1 MTPTRRHALSAA
13 ALLLAIAAP
22 HAAAQAPAQN
32 VPDLTGVYL
41 VRDFRGNLA
50 DMSPEFRGKGYP
62 MHAEELK
69 RLKAFQTM
77 RDKLPPEQD
86 PSPSARCLP
95 PGLTFIMTAPYPFEI
110 VQTPTKVLTYH
121 DFGNFV
127 RQIRLTT
134 RDHGDPTPSWLG
146 HSVGWFEGDTLVVD
160 TVGFNGKAWLDASGL
175 RSSDKLH
182 TVERFRKVKGEI
194 EYSVRI
200 EDPDVF
206 TQPWTAMAHFAPQP
220 GFEIEEFVCLD
231 NNKILESPGQ
241 HTPVAR

>member
-1 MTPTRRHALSAA
+1 MTRTDYLALA
-13 ALLLAIAAP
+13 ALILTIVATDAS
-22 HAAAQAPAQN
+22 AQARSQD
-32 VPDLTGVYL
+32 VPDLSGVYL

-50 DMSPEFRGKGYP
+50 DMSSEFRGKGYP
-62 MHAEELK
+62 MPPEELK
-69 RLKAFQTM
+69 RLKEFQAM

-110 VQTPTKVLTYH
+110 VQTPTKILTYH

-134 RDHGDPTPSWLG
+134 KDHGDPTPSWLG

-160 TVGFNGKAWLDASGL
+160 TTGFNGKAWLDASGL
-175 RSSDKLH
+175 RSSDQLH
-182 TVERFRKVKGEI
+182 TIERFRKVNGEL
-194 EYSVRI
+194 EYTVRI
-200 EDPDVF
+200 EDPLVF
-206 TQPWTAMAHFAPQP
+206 TQPWTAMAHFVPQP

-231 NNKILESPGQ
+231 NNKILDSPGQ
-241 HTPVAR
+241 KTPSAR